1 MIVIHL
7 FFVFGEENEVHI
19 YMNGHQAS
27 REPGHR
33 NQNLFL
39 SQYFSMNY
47 IVNKISEE
55 NVHL

>member
-1 MIVIHL
+1 
-7 FFVFGEENEVHI
+7 
-19 YMNGHQAS
+19 MNGLMAP
-27 REPGHR
+27 RKPGHR

-47 IVNKISEE
+47 IVNKIFKE